1 VLSLFRSQGE
11 KNCNA
16 RKRTKIE
23 TESAQNGSKL
33 MNKNEGETRKTH
45 YRFFLEVEVIIEERP
60 QQGLTKECFYFILFL
75 I

>member
-1 VLSLFRSQGE
+1 
-11 KNCNA
+11 
-16 RKRTKIE
+16 
-23 TESAQNGSKL
+23 